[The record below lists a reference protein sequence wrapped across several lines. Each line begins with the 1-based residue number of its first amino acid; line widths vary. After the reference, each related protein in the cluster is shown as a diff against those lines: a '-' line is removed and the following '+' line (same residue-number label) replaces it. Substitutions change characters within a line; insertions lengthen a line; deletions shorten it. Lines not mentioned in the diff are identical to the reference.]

1 MLEGAWPRYSP
12 ASHAIFWMATKS
24 AGRARPCA
32 GVRLPSMAHLRP
44 VPDPNGEQRRARLA
58 AARLYLV
65 CNCMPGDRDLNDFLA
80 AAISGGVDVVQL
92 REKNLEDEFLTEA
105 ASVAADVCDAHGA
118 LFILNDRPD
127 VAAAVRADGV
137 HVGQDDLPVAHARKI
152 VGPEM
157 LVGLSTHA
165 PNEID
170 AAVST
175 ASDGTPHVDYI
186 GVGPVHATPTKLGR
200 PPVGPELVGYAAA
213 HAHVPFFAIG
223 GIDSENILTVLDA
236 GAARVCVLRAICDAR
251 DPERAALTLRA
262 ALELRP
268 LLNGDGRR

>member
-1 MLEGAWPRYSP
+1 MTY
-12 ASHAIFWMATKS
+12 
-24 AGRARPCA
+24 
-32 GVRLPSMAHLRP
+32 LRP
-44 VPDPNGEQRRARLA
+44 VPDPSGEQRRARLA

-65 CNCMPGDRDLNDFLA
+65 CNCMPGDRDLGEFLA
-80 AAISGGVDVVQL
+80 EAIAGGVDVVQL
-92 REKNLEDEFLTEA
+92 REKRLEDEFVVEA
-105 ASVAADVCDAHGA
+105 ASIAADVCDAHGA

-127 VAAAVRADGV
+127 LAAAVRADGV
-137 HVGQDDLPVAHARKI
+137 HIGQEDVAVAEARKI

-170 AAVST
+170 AAT
-175 ASDGTPHVDYI
+175 ATAPDGSPYVDYI

-200 PPVGPELVGYAAA
+200 LPVGPELVSYASA

-223 GIDSENILTVLDA
+223 GIDSENLLTVLDA
-236 GAARVCVLRAICDAR
+236 GARRVSVFRAICDAR
-251 DPERAALTLRA
+251 DPEQAALTLRA

-268 LLNGDGRR
+268 LLDGYRVD